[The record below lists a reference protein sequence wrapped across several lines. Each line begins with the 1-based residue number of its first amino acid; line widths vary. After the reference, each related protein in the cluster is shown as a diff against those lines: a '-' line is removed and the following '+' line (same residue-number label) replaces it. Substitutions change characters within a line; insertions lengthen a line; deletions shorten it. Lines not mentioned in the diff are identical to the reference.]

1 MNWEKLYKSTTK
13 EELFNIAY
21 QYAMLMAD
29 ENEAGAFEFLKK
41 EKELLK

>member
-1 MNWEKLYKSTTK
+1 MNWEKLYKTTTK

-29 ENEAGAFEFLKK
+29 ENEANAFEFLKN
-41 EKELLK
+41 EKKILK